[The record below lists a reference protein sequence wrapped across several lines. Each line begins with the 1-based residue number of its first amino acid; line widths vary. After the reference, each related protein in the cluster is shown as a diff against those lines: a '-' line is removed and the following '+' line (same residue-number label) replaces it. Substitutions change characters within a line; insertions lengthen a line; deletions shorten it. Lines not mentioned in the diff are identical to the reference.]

1 MEADGEGTFVEQLDE
16 GQAPENLAGELLAL
30 FGVAPSGGAPGT
42 VTVTFT
48 ADGRVCLV
56 LVSDDG
62 DRTVRCTS
70 EPAFS
75 QAGERT
81 LTMPVDEPGLLAVLQ
96 VDEGALRISSSDR
109 IGTAVEASRSGW
121 DTSEVALL
129 ASAATFPDA
138 LAASSLAGM
147 LDAPLLLTR
156 PDALDTR
163 VLEELVRLGATRVV
177 VLGGTAAIED
187 AVVDELTGA
196 GMTVERLAGPDRAST
211 AEAIAAAAGGAHH
224 GLAFVAS
231 GDAFPDALAAGP
243 VAATGVPIYL
253 TAGGRLTESTLAA
266 MTAAGTNAAVIL
278 GGTDAVATEVEEQI
292 TAAGIDVGQRLAG
305 GTRYETALAVL
316 DYAVLSGYDLTELVV
331 ATGTDF
337 PDALAAGAY
346 GARTER
352 PILLIDGQQ
361 PTAGQP
367 AAAYLA
373 ANADAVELLV
383 LLGGAAAVTEPV
395 RQELQALL

>member
-1 MEADGEGTFVEQLDE
+1 MAVGDGVAVEQLDDSE
-16 GQAPENLAGELLAL
+16 APEGLPGELLAL
-30 FGVAPSGGAPGT
+30 FDVAPTGDEPGT

-48 ADGRVCLV
+48 AEGRVCLV
-56 LVSDDG
+56 FISDDG
-62 DRTVRCTS
+62 DRFVRCTTD
-70 EPAFS
+70 PAFS
-75 QAGERT
+75 QAART
-81 LTMPVDEPGLLAVLQ
+81 LSMPVDEPGVLIVLQ
-96 VDEGALRISSSDR
+96 VDEGALRIASTDR
-109 IGTAVEASRSGW
+109 IGTAVAASVSGW
-121 DTSEVALL
+121 DTSEAVLL
-129 ASAATFPDA
+129 ASAGVFPDA
-138 LAASSLAGM
+138 LAAAPLAGR
-147 LDAPLLLTR
+147 LQAPLLLTR
-156 PDALDTR
+156 SDLLDAR
-163 VLEELVRLGATRVV
+163 VLDEVVRLDAARVI
-177 VLGGTAAIED
+177 VLGGTAAISD
-187 AVVDELTGA
+187 AVAAELEGA
-196 GMTVERLAGPDRAST
+196 GITVERLAGADRTAT

-253 TAGGRLTESTLAA
+253 TAGGRLTEQTLAA

-278 GGTDAVATEVEEQI
+278 GGTDAVATEVEGQI
-292 TAAGIDVGQRLAG
+292 AAAGMTVGQRLAG
-305 GTRYETALAVL
+305 ATRYETAIAVL
-316 DYAVLSGYDLTELVV
+316 DYAVLSGYDLAELVV

-352 PILLIDGQQ
+352 PILLVDGQQ
-361 PTAGQP
+361 ATAGQP

-383 LLGGAAAVTEPV
+383 LLGGEAAVTETV